1 MVYARIS
8 STALSVLASTLL
20 ANLVA
25 CDVEPDAEFRKNEL
39 GGDPV
44 LDESPGGSYCRG
56 CVTDFRVVP
65 SKTPGQ
71 AHLDLCVDLSVKRV
85 DNVSG
90 LPGTAGNPAW
100 FAGVDWSLWNS
111 ANEQAVCEDC
121 EYQVTS
127 SSLGGHAL
135 LRISDLPTAVTDNLS
150 RMNMVLGAG
159 TTSYPEN
166 LRDFPSVSISDASG
180 PWSCG
185 NLGNLELT
193 GAPDP
198 GGVGDD
204 EIQPGD
210 EVAAAAVHIAYDWPY
225 GGVRSC
231 SGVLVTP
238 TQVLTA
244 AHCFHDTTA
253 AKHLKISVGE
263 PQPVLNPNEPTIG
276 AVSIAR
282 HPSWDGG
289 KPALKFDLA
298 IVELDQAVSVSPV
311 ALSGL
316 DPLADCKTTA
326 EVYGFGVGAVA
337 AGTFDWGILR
347 KVGLVAQPK
356 LCVDSGGQ
364 HCVDTNTL
372 LPYTPPGGLTADAHG
387 LCHGDS
393 GGPVVATC
401 GGYRQVVGVTAAR
414 VLGIPDG
421 RAIPDETPLEPLGAA
436 FAFTRHNVC
445 GRDDAVG
452 FAATRLDGPEV
463 QSWLA
468 ETLEW
473 PEIIEIPVSKF

>member
-8 STALSVLASTLL
+8 STALSVLASTAL
-20 ANLVA
+20 AELVA
-25 CDVEPDAEFRKNEL
+25 CDVEPDVALREL
-39 GGDPV
+39 ELADDL

-65 SKTPGQ
+65 SETPGQ
-71 AHLDLCVDLSVKRV
+71 AHLELCVDLSVKRV
-85 DNVSG
+85 DNVSA
-90 LPGTAGNPAW
+90 LPGAAGNPAW
-100 FAGVDWSLWNS
+100 FAGIDWSLWNS
-111 ANEQAVCEDC
+111 ATQTAVCEDC

-135 LRISDLPTAVTDNLS
+135 LRISELPGAVTGDLS

-159 TTSYPEN
+159 TTPYPES
-166 LRDFPSVSISDASG
+166 LREFPSVTISDASG

-185 NLGNLELT
+185 NLGNHELA
-193 GAPDP
+193 GVPEP

-204 EIQPGD
+204 EIQPDD
-210 EVAAAAVHIAYDWPY
+210 EIAAAAVHIAYDWPT

-231 SGVLVTP
+231 SGVLVSP
-238 TQVLTA
+238 IHVLTA
-244 AHCFHDTTA
+244 AHCFHSTTA
-253 AKHLKISVGE
+253 AKHIKISVGE
-263 PQPVLNPNEPTIG
+263 REPVLQPNEPTLG
-276 AVSIAR
+276 VASITM
-282 HPSWDGG
+282 HPSWEVS

-298 IVELDQAVSVSPV
+298 IVELDQTVAVAPV
-311 ALSGL
+311 ALADF
-316 DPLADCKTTA
+316 DPLDKCDDAA
-326 EVYGFGVGAVA
+326 EVYGFGVGAVEA
-337 AGTFDWGILR
+337 DTFDWGILR
-347 KVGLVAQPK
+347 KVGLVAQSK

-372 LPYTPPGGLTADAHG
+372 LPYTPPPGLTADAHG

-401 GGYRQVVGVTAAR
+401 GGARQVVGVTAAR

-421 RAIPDETPLEPLGAA
+421 RTVPDETPLEPLGAA

-452 FAATRLDGPEV
+452 FAATRLDSPEV
-463 QSWLA
+463 QGWLA
-468 ETLEW
+468 ETLVW
-473 PEIIEIPVSKF
+473 PETIELPVSKL

>member
-8 STALSVLASTLL
+8 SIALSVLASTSL

-25 CDVEPDAEFRKNEL
+25 CDVEPGAALREAEIDDDGL
-39 GGDPV
+39 

-65 SKTPGQ
+65 SETPGA
-71 AHLDLCVDLSVKRV
+71 AHLELCVDLSVKRV

-90 LPGTAGNPAW
+90 LSDAAGSPAW
-100 FAGVDWSLWNS
+100 FSGIDWSLWSSGNPT
-111 ANEQAVCEDC
+111 ALCEDC

-135 LRISDLPTAVTDNLS
+135 LRISDLPAAITSNLS
-150 RMNMVLGAG
+150 RMDMVLGAG
-159 TTSYPEN
+159 LTPYPEN
-166 LRDFPSVSISDASG
+166 LRDFPSVSISHASG

-204 EIQPGD
+204 EIQDDD
-210 EVAAAAVHIAYDWPY
+210 EIAAAAVHIAFDWPF

-231 SGVLVTP
+231 SGVLVSP
-238 TQVLTA
+238 THVLTA
-244 AHCFHDTTA
+244 AHCFHNATS
-253 AKHLKISVGE
+253 AKHIRISVGE
-263 PQPVLNPNEPTIG
+263 RKPVLNVNEPTLG
-276 AVSIAR
+276 ALSIIT
-282 HPSWDGG
+282 HPSWDHS

-298 IVELDQAVSVSPV
+298 LVELDHKVSVAPASLAV
-311 ALSGL
+311 V
-316 DPLADCKTTA
+316 DPLASCTGKA
-326 EVYGFGVGAVA
+326 EVYGFGVGAVE

-347 KVGLVAQPK
+347 KVGLLAQPK
-356 LCVDSGGQ
+356 LCVDPGGQ
-364 HCVDTNTL
+364 HCVDTQTL
-372 LPYTPPGGLTADAHG
+372 LPYTPPGGFSADAHG

-393 GGPVVATC
+393 GGPVVASC
-401 GGYRQVVGVTAAR
+401 GDGRQVIGVTAAR
-414 VLGIPDG
+414 VLAIPDG
-421 RAIPDETPLEPLGAA
+421 RDIPTDTPLEPLGAA

-452 FAATRLDGPEV
+452 FAATRIDHPEV

-468 ETLEW
+468 ATLGW
-473 PEIIEIPVSKF
+473 PEIIEVPLSK